1 MLVYN
6 YHAES
11 HDISLGMTS
20 YRHVYPS
27 IQARESIIAPFKL
40 SIVIVS
46 AMERAQ
52 DQKKVES
59 TIM

>member
-1 MLVYN
+1 MYTTIMLKVMTF
-6 YHAES
+6 HWE
-11 HDISLGMTS
+11 LMTS

-40 SIVIVS
+40 SIVVVS
-46 AMERAQ
+46 AMEKAQ

>member
-1 MLVYN
+1 MLKV
-6 YHAES
+6 

-40 SIVIVS
+40 SIVIMS
-46 AMERAQ
+46 AINGKSSGSE
-52 DQKKVES
+52 KG
-59 TIM
+59 